1 MLPNHP
7 NRSARLKTSEPALGW
22 TYGQFLPDINESLMA
37 KMHLARALD
46 KQLRALRREI
56 HEDVA
61 ADWTPAEVEEAK
73 KAAQDEYERVTGKSL
88 RIGDLRV
95 C

>member
-1 MLPNHP
+1 MANHP
-7 NRSARLKTSEPALGW
+7 NRSARLKSIEPALGW
-22 TYGQFLPDINESLMA
+22 TYGQFLTDISESLLA

-46 KQLRALRREI
+46 KQLRELRREI
-56 HEDVA
+56 HQDVA
-61 ADWTPAEVEEAK
+61 ADWTPDEIDEAK

-88 RIGDLRV
+88 RSGDLRV